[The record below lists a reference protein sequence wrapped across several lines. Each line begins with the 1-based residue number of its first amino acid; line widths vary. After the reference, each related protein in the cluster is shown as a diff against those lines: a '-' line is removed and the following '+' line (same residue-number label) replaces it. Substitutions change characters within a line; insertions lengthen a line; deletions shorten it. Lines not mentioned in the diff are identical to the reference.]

1 MPEAKT
7 LVTFAAAA
15 YLFALFPGPAVLYVV
30 TRSIEQGRVAG
41 VVSVTGI
48 ASGNLVH
55 VVAATLGLSAL
66 LLTSAAAFTVVKYAG
81 AAYLIYLGIRE
92 IVARDGAD
100 RRDDAVKHRAMS
112 HLYGQG
118 VLVATLNPKTAL
130 FFLAFLPQFVDPSKG
145 SAAAQIAF
153 LGILLVVITALSDT
167 SYALLSGIAGNWLRS
182 NARFARK
189 RRVFSGTIYI
199 GLGLSAALTGSR
211 SSSSA

>member
-1 MPEAKT
+1 MPEAET

-15 YLFALFPGPAVLYVV
+15 YVFALFPGPAVLYVV
-30 TRSIEQGRVAG
+30 TRSIEQGRAAG

-48 ASGNLVH
+48 ASGNLGH

-66 LLTSAAAFTVVKYAG
+66 LMSSAAAFTVVKYMG

-92 IVARDGAD
+92 IVDRDQADSRDGVA
-100 RRDDAVKHRAMS
+100 RNKGKS
-112 HLYGQG
+112 YLYGQG

-130 FFLAFLPQFVDPSKG
+130 FFLAFLPQFVDPSRG
-145 SAAAQIAF
+145 SVTAQIAL
-153 LGILLVVITALSDT
+153 LGILLVIITALSDT
-167 SYALLSGIAGNWLRS
+167 TYALLSGTVGTWLRG
-182 NARFARK
+182 NDQFAR
-189 RRVFSGTIYI
+189 RRRAFSGTIYI